1 MRDPIT
7 IITTVRDGE
16 IFLDRYF
23 ANLQMILG
31 TDDRAVIVDD
41 GSALPVSLPS
51 ELPKRDQLRILHSDK
66 IGRGVALNLAIE
78 NSETDLIAIQDIDD
92 LSLPDR
98 LDKQI
103 AFLGKHPTALLFA
116 KAMSD
121 RWIPSFRGVQ
131 RFAPGRLLRSNP
143 LHHSSLAMHR
153 ATWEHA
159 GGYDTD
165 LACCIDLEFYLRA
178 ALRCGSSI
186 WRLHAALINRNLTP
200 ATRHFAQVPDN
211 VYQQTLQSL
220 VAQYRKGTTRGSS
233 S

>member
-23 ANLQMILG
+23 ANLRTILG
-31 TDDRAVIVDD
+31 TDDRVIIVDD
-41 GSALPVSLPS
+41 GSVSPVSPPS
-51 ELPKRDQLRILHSDK
+51 ELQKRDQIQLLHPGK
-66 IGRGVALNLAIE
+66 VGRGAALNLAIE

-92 LSLPDR
+92 ISLPDR
-98 LDKQI
+98 LDKQV
-103 AFLGKHPTALLFA
+103 AFLAKHPTALLFA
-116 KAMSD
+116 KAVSD
-121 RWIPSFRGVQ
+121 RWTPSFRAVH
-131 RFAPGRLLRSNP
+131 RFAHARLLRSNP
-143 LHHSSLAMHR
+143 LHHSTLAMHR
-153 ATWEHA
+153 ATWERA

-178 ALRCGSSI
+178 ALRCDSKI
-186 WRLHAALINRNLTP
+186 WRLHAALIDRNLTL
-200 ATRHFAQVPDN
+200 ATRHFAQVPDS

-220 VAQYRKGTTRGSS
+220 VAQYRTGPVRGSS